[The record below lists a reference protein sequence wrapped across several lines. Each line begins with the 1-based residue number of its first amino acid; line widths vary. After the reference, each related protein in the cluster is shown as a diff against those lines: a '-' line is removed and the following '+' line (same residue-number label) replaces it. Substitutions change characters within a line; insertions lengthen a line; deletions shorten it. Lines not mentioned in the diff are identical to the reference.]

1 MYWNY
6 GQRILAAAREIKKTK
21 NLYPIYITNFGCGPD
36 SFVTKFFEE
45 EMERPSLE
53 LQIDEHS
60 AEAGIITRLEAFLDS
75 IQGTL
80 LQEKEK
86 RKTII
91 PSSKDFS
98 RNDRVIYIPYMDD
111 HSYAL
116 KATFEALGQ
125 KAEVMPPS
133 DDESVRE
140 GQKYTTGRECY
151 PCILTTGDMLNSE
164 NSYAGFGVRFTKLA
178 WSGIAAIDILRKVQ
192 RIIRPDE
199 KNKGETDRVYL
210 EYREKVCQ
218 AIREGKSLLPLMREA
233 AQRFKKIE
241 RKKSEK
247 PVVTIVGEIYVRH
260 NPYANLFIID
270 ELEKLGLK
278 VELASMREWFFYTN
292 EMYKETTLR
301 EGKPLEFIKNR
312 IRNFYQEIVDKRL
325 EEPFKDLIKGFE
337 EPDIEHIIKLG
348 EKYIHRSLR
357 GEAILSVGKIISSI
371 ERGRDGVVNVMPFTC
386 MPGNLTVAVTSQIE
400 RDFPEFPILS
410 LSYDGSRQANY
421 LNKVRTFVAQVET
434 YHRKKKIKP
443 IYTKF

>member
-1 MYWNY
+1 M
-6 GQRILAAAREIKKTK
+6 
-21 NLYPIYITNFGCGPD
+21 
-36 SFVTKFFEE
+36 
-45 EMERPSLE
+45 
-53 LQIDEHS
+53 
-60 AEAGIITRLEAFLDS
+60 
-75 IQGTL
+75 
-80 LQEKEK
+80 
-86 RKTII
+86 
-91 PSSKDFS
+91 
-98 RNDRVIYIPYMDD
+98 
-111 HSYAL
+111 
-116 KATFEALGQ
+116 
-125 KAEVMPPS
+125 
-133 DDESVRE
+133 
-140 GQKYTTGRECY
+140 
-151 PCILTTGDMLNSE
+151 
-164 NSYAGFGVRFTKLA
+164 
-178 WSGIAAIDILRKVQ
+178 
-192 RIIRPDE
+192 
-199 KNKGETDRVYL
+199 
-210 EYREKVCQ
+210 
-218 AIREGKSLLPLMREA
+218 
-233 AQRFKKIE
+233 
-241 RKKSEK
+241 
-247 PVVTIVGEIYVRH
+247 VTIVGEIYVRH